1 MDENKE
7 KKKNDG
13 GIAYLVKANLLGKI
27 LAGVVFLGVI
37 AAVVI
42 GMRNVA
48 FSESQTTK
56 IGFENIGELAT
67 QSSYCTQVNVTDS
80 SKKLFGASIPFTNS
94 KYIYSYGVTIKAGY
108 DFNEID
114 WEEKGK
120 TIEIKLPE
128 IKILSSEINQDSFK
142 VYHEDESVFNQI
154 TLTENNEALVKLKE
168 QAENEAIESGLFENA
183 RTNAETILTSFFGS
197 VYDLNEYKIVFKDK

>member
-1 MDENKE
+1 MDGNKE
-7 KKKNDG
+7 KKKNSG
-13 GIAYLVKANLLGKI
+13 GIAYLVKVSLLGKI
-27 LAGVVFLGVI
+27 LAGVVILGVI

-42 GMRNVA
+42 GMRKGV
-48 FSESQTTK
+48 FSESQTKK

-197 VYDLNEYKIVFKDK
+197 VYDLNEYEIVFKDK

>member
-1 MDENKE
+1 MDGNKE
-7 KKKNDG
+7 KKKNSG
-13 GIAYLVKANLLGKI
+13 GIAYLVKVSLLGKI
-27 LAGVVFLGVI
+27 LAGVVILGVI

-42 GMRNVA
+42 GMRKGV

-108 DFNEID
+108 DFNEIV

-197 VYDLNEYKIVFKDK
+197 VYDLNEYEIVFKDK

>member
-1 MDENKE
+1 MDGNKE
-7 KKKNDG
+7 KKKNSG
-13 GIAYLVKANLLGKI
+13 GIAYLVKVSLLGKI
-27 LAGVVFLGVI
+27 LAGVVILGVI

-42 GMRNVA
+42 GMRKGV

-197 VYDLNEYKIVFKDK
+197 VYDLNEYEIVFKDK

>member
-27 LAGVVFLGVI
+27 LAGVVILGVI

-42 GMRNVA
+42 GMRKVV

-197 VYDLNEYKIVFKDK
+197 VYDLNEYEIVFKDK

>member
-27 LAGVVFLGVI
+27 FAGVVFLGVI

>member
-27 LAGVVFLGVI
+27 LAGVVIMGVI

-42 GMRNVA
+42 GMRKVV

-108 DFNEID
+108 DFNEIV

-197 VYDLNEYKIVFKDK
+197 VYDLNEYEIVFKDK

>member
-27 LAGVVFLGVI
+27 LAGVVILGVI

-42 GMRNVA
+42 GMRKVV

-108 DFNEID
+108 DFNEIV